1 MNGRLGRHSARHV
14 YSPIIDYSGRGAAN
28 DERKN
33 IMVKKILI
41 AAGTALSVVA
51 ASLAFQSPAT
61 AAGVNFSYH
70 LGNQDG
76 GIHLVNNARFGQRG
90 VKRKSFG
97 HNNFVKSK
105 KSHVAKKTHVAKKPH
120 VVKKHVV
127 KKHVVKK
134 PVIKKHAVKKHF
146 VKKHV
151 YKKPHLIHKRHYLT
165 NREIRYYLRK
175 KGLYNIRFIDR
186 HRGVAKVIAY
196 HPRGYVGKYLVNAKT
211 ARILDRHVLRYL

>member
-1 MNGRLGRHSARHV
+1 M
-14 YSPIIDYSGRGAAN
+14 I
-28 DERKN
+28 
-33 IMVKKILI
+33 KKILI
-41 AAGTALSVVA
+41 AAGTALSVVT

-97 HNNFVKSK
+97 HHGVKRKSFGHNNFVKSK
-105 KSHVAKKTHVAKKPH
+105 KSHVAKKP
-120 VVKKHVV
+120 HVV

-211 ARILDRHVLRYL
+211 ARILNRHVLRYL